1 MGFFYCVFYCLT
13 IINIY
18 TILVFNDISPSYPQK
33 AGMQVSV
40 RQIEVIMEKL
50 DLNNDG
56 HIDFGYV

>member
-1 MGFFYCVFYCLT
+1 MFFFIVCPIVLLLST
-13 IINIY
+13 Y
-18 TILVFNDISPSYPQK
+18 TILVFNDISPSSPQK